1 MSQHWRCT
9 AEPEKHGV
17 WPKEKL
23 AHVFYGKPDGKD
35 ISAACRLACPLCL
48 IEHKAGWVVPA
59 VKP

>member
-17 WPKEKL
+17 WAADKL
-23 AHVFYGKPDGKD
+23 AKVRIGT
-35 ISAACRLACPLCL
+35 AERLACPLCL
-48 IEHKAGWVVPA
+48 VEHKDGWVQPA